1 MVSKFQLARGS
12 ALLRWRFRFEITP
25 SASDSPA
32 GDRRFGENQI
42 PLGAPKGSHAIYKN
56 AEGKRATVPIHSGRT
71 LHPKVLQN
79 ILRDAGLNV
88 DEFVALL

>member
-1 MVSKFQLARGS
+1 VTARQVIGV
-12 ALLRWRFRFEITP
+12 LEKINFRWAR
-25 SASDSPA
+25 
-32 GDRRFGENQI
+32 Q
-42 PLGAPKGSHAIYKN
+42 KGSHAIYKN
-56 AEGKRATVPIHSGRT
+56 AEGKRATVPVHSGKT

>member
-1 MVSKFQLARGS
+1 VTARQVIGVLEKIKFHWVRQ
-12 ALLRWRFRFEITP
+12 
-25 SASDSPA
+25 
-32 GDRRFGENQI
+32 
-42 PLGAPKGSHAIYKN
+42 KGSHAIYKN
-56 AEGKRATVPIHSGRT
+56 AEGKRATVPIHSGKT

>member
-1 MVSKFQLARGS
+1 MKSRLPRCTARQVIGV
-12 ALLRWRFRFEITP
+12 LEKINFRWAR
-25 SASDSPA
+25 
-32 GDRRFGENQI
+32 Q
-42 PLGAPKGSHAIYKN
+42 KGSHAIYKN
-56 AEGKRATVPIHSGRT
+56 AEGKRATVPVHSGKT

>member
-1 MVSKFQLARGS
+1 MKSRLPRVTARQVIGV
-12 ALLRWRFRFEITP
+12 LEKINFRR
-25 SASDSPA
+25 A
-32 GDRRFGENQI
+32 RQ
-42 PLGAPKGSHAIYKN
+42 KGSHAIYKN
-56 AEGKRATVPIHSGRT
+56 AEGKRATVPVHSGKT

>member
-1 MVSKFQLARGS
+1 MIGVLEKINF
-12 ALLRWRFRFEITP
+12 RW
-25 SASDSPA
+25 AC
-32 GDRRFGENQI
+32 Q
-42 PLGAPKGSHAIYKN
+42 KGSHAIYKN
-56 AEGKRATVPIHSGRT
+56 AEGKRATVPVHSGKT

>member
-1 MVSKFQLARGS
+1 MKSRLPRVTARQVIGV
-12 ALLRWRFRFEITP
+12 LEKIDFRWAR
-25 SASDSPA
+25 
-32 GDRRFGENQI
+32 Q
-42 PLGAPKGSHAIYKN
+42 KGSHAIYKN
-56 AEGKRATVPIHSGRT
+56 AEGKRATVPVHSGKT

>member
-1 MVSKFQLARGS
+1 V
-12 ALLRWRFRFEITP
+12 
-25 SASDSPA
+25 
-32 GDRRFGENQI
+32 
-42 PLGAPKGSHAIYKN
+42 IYKN